1 MEPSRQ
7 ETMRARGRERL
18 AQNPLY
24 QQPGW
29 TAVHARLL
37 ALFPHARTTIPAPF
51 DMLPDP
57 ILEAADQVDA
67 LADSVLLDNPWRS
80 HLEGRGTKAFEEY
93 DKLELFDV
101 VFAERP
107 PTPGP
112 LWFIPDDCFG
122 SREPYLV
129 RGEQLREFV
138 ASCPCSLSHDV
149 LFIWCVSARV
159 TVIHHEGGF
168 FHLLVSEG

>member
-1 MEPSRQ
+1 
-7 ETMRARGRERL
+7 
-18 AQNPLY
+18 
-24 QQPGW
+24 
-29 TAVHARLL
+29 
-37 ALFPHARTTIPAPF
+37 
-51 DMLPDP
+51 MLPDL
-57 ILEAADQVDA
+57 ILQAADEVGA
-67 LADSVLLDNPWRS
+67 VVDSVLLYNPWRS
-80 HLEGRGTKAFEEY
+80 HPEGRGAKAFEEY

-101 VFAERP
+101 VFAERS

-129 RGEQLREFV
+129 RGEQLRDFV

-149 LFIWCVSARV
+149 LFIWCESPRV

-168 FHLLVSEG
+168 FHLIVPEG